1 MRAAST
7 TDAPPADPAPD
18 TDVGAHV
25 DQPEDLPVLLPS
37 GAVYRKGA
45 DGSEA
50 SQLQA
55 AAGWMPTAAQKKAR
69 PDKYGEGS
77 EEYRP

>member
-1 MRAAST
+1 MLMSIYLHR
-7 TDAPPADPAPD
+7 D
-18 TDVGAHV
+18 T
-25 DQPEDLPVLLPS
+25 
-37 GAVYRKGA
+37 
-45 DGSEA
+45 
-50 SQLQA
+50 